1 MWSSAGECVRSILF
15 LYINDFKNFFL
26 YADDAAIIVSHK
38 GKENAEAKLSREIER
53 VSNWFIDNR
62 LS

>member
-1 MWSSAGECVRSILF
+1 M
-15 LYINDFKNFFL
+15 YINDFKNFFL